1 MADSPR
7 IEDLRRRIQEDP
19 ASLAFA
25 PLAEELRRA
34 GRAPEAVRVCRAGLA
49 IHPEYLS
56 ARATLGRALRDL
68 GQLDDA
74 LTELTAVLAAAPE
87 HLSAI
92 RGVAEI
98 HRLRG
103 ERKPA
108 ETSRD
113 NPLPV
118 QDANRADRQAVVAR
132 LERFLAAIL
141 ADRERGRL
149 VPGR

>member
-1 MADSPR
+1 VADSPR

-34 GRAPEAVRVCRAGLA
+34 GRGPEAVRVCRAGLA

-56 ARATLGRALRDL
+56 ARATLGRALLDL

-87 HLSAI
+87 HLSAV

-103 ERKPA
+103 EPKPA
-108 ETSRD
+108 EVSRH
-113 NPLPV
+113 NPPPV
-118 QDANRADRQAVVAR
+118 QDANVADRQAIVAR
-132 LERFLAAIL
+132 LERFLAAIV
-141 ADRERGRL
+141 ADRERRRL
-149 VPGR
+149 APSR

>member
-7 IEDLRRRIQEDP
+7 IDDLRRRIQEDP
-19 ASLAFA
+19 ASLVFA

-34 GRAPEAVRVCRAGLA
+34 GRAQEAVRVCRTGLA
-49 IHPEYLS
+49 LHPEYLS
-56 ARATLGRALRDL
+56 ARATLGRALLDL

-74 LTELTAVLAAAPE
+74 LAELTVVLEAAPE

-98 HRLRG
+98 HRLRRELDATNRHG
-103 ERKPA
+103 PQ
-108 ETSRD
+108 
-113 NPLPV
+113 PLPV
-118 QDANRADRQAVVAR
+118 SEAELPRRDELVNR

-141 ADRERGRL
+141 ADRQRRRS
-149 VPGR
+149 VSRR

>member
-7 IEDLRRRIQEDP
+7 IDDLRRRIQEDP

-34 GRAPEAVRVCRAGLA
+34 GRAQEAIRVCRTGLA
-49 IHPEYLS
+49 LHPEYLS
-56 ARATLGRALRDL
+56 ARATLGRALLDL

-74 LTELTAVLAAAPE
+74 LAELTVVLEAAPE
-87 HLSAI
+87 HSSAI

-103 ERKPA
+103 ELDATNRPGPQPSPVSEA
-108 ETSRD
+108 ELPRRD
-113 NPLPV
+113 ELVN
-118 QDANRADRQAVVAR
+118 R

-141 ADRERGRL
+141 ADRQRRRS
-149 VPGR
+149 VSRR